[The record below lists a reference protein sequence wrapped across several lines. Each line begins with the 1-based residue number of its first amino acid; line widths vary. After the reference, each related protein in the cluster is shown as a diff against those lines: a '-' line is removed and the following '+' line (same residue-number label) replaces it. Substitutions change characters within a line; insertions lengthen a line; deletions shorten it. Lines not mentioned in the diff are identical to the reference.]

1 MLINEKKN
9 SSKCTKQKIASF
21 LIKKM
26 IWFIMR
32 QKFGRKLYTGT
43 VPLVRGQKHTSM
55 KNKLHT

>member
-32 QKFGRKLYTGT
+32 QKFGRKLYT
-43 VPLVRGQKHTSM
+43 VPLVRGQKHASM